1 MIFSNIIFEFELK
14 FAGDFI
20 LTTLSFRTIRMVIIV
35 RFVLQT
41 SLVMQLIERTAK
53 NVPAPDVVRRNVTM
67 KLVSVSVSKMFRVNI
82 VANARR
88 IIGDSKA
95 AMAVS
100 LVIVESVQIQPNV
113 ICWQVTVHVKVS
125 VILQSLNSEQSI
137 YPIMYRMKAY
147 V

>member
-1 MIFSNIIFEFELK
+1 
-14 FAGDFI
+14 
-20 LTTLSFRTIRMVIIV
+20 MVIIV

-137 YPIMYRMKAY
+137 YPIMHRTKAY